1 MKRYAI
7 PAALF
12 TILLATFIS
21 FYPCLENGFTQWDDN
36 HLVTENRLIRDI
48 SPRGIIRIFSTAN
61 NSNYNPLTLVSYAVE
76 YRLAGLGDPF
86 VFHATNL
93 GLHLLNSILVFWLI
107 YLISRSAAVSVIT
120 ALLFGIH
127 PMHVESVAWI
137 AERKDVLY
145 SFFFL
150 SSLVAYL
157 YYTEKSRKKGLY
169 CLSLCLFLLSM
180 LSKSMAVTMPAVLL
194 LVDYLRRRKMDGKAL
209 LEKAPFFAIAF
220 IIGAAGYFA
229 QRESGALSQ
238 AYFGPAKNAMVAVY
252 GLGFYL
258 KKLFFPT
265 GLSAF
270 YPYPAGAG
278 AAIAGMFFASLPLLF
293 AAAAAV
299 IVSARY
305 TRKAVF
311 GALFFI
317 VVISPVLKFIPLGRA
332 IAADRYV
339 YIAYIGLFYVIA
351 EGLCFFCRRGAAPK
365 FIISAA
371 AAAAICFLSYLTWQ
385 RCFAWKDD
393 ISLWNDA
400 LKLYPS
406 TEAYFGRGV
415 GHANAGRID
424 DAMRDYNKA
433 LEYDPYLSDIY
444 VNRGVLYAAMGQAE
458 KALEDYSTAIVLS
471 PGSYKPYYNRGLIYA
486 AIGDYERSARDFS
499 EAIKLKPDYAE
510 AYSNRG
516 ASFGNMGRGKEAII
530 DFEKALKIDP
540 GCEEALRNRAAYYN
554 STIDK
559 SGKAP

>member
-1 MKRYAI
+1 MKRYVI
-7 PAALF
+7 PAALL
-12 TILLATFIS
+12 TVLLVTFIS
-21 FYPCLENGFTQWDDN
+21 FYPCLGNGFTQWDDN
-36 HLVTENRLIRDI
+36 HLVTENKLIRDI
-48 SPRGIIRIFSTAN
+48 SPRGIIRIFSTAD

-93 GLHLLNSILVFWLI
+93 ALHLLNSVLVFWFI
-107 YLISRSAAVSVIT
+107 YLVSRSAAVSVIT

-127 PMHVESVAWI
+127 PMHVESVAWV

-145 SFFFL
+145 SFFFI
-150 SSLVAYL
+150 SSLIAYL
-157 YYTEKSRKKGLY
+157 YYTEKTGKKGLY

-180 LSKSMAVTMPAVLL
+180 LSKTMAVTMPAVLL
-194 LVDYLRRRKMDGKAL
+194 LVDYLRRRKIDGKVL
-209 LEKAPFFAIAF
+209 LEKAPFFAIAC

-229 QRESGALSQ
+229 QHGSGALGQ
-238 AYFGPAKNAMVAVY
+238 AYFGPAKNAMVAAY

-258 KKLFFPT
+258 KKLVFPS

-278 AAIAGMFFASLPLLF
+278 DAITGMFLASLPLLL

-311 GALFFI
+311 GALFFL
-317 VVISPVLKFIPLGRA
+317 VILLPVLKFIPLGRA

-339 YIAYIGLFYVIA
+339 YIAYIGLFYAIA
-351 EGLCFFCRRGAAPK
+351 EGLCFLGRRGAAPK
-365 FIISAA
+365 FMVSAVTA
-371 AAAAICFLSYLTWQ
+371 SAICFLSFLTWQ
-385 RCFAWKDD
+385 RCFVWKDD

-400 LKLYPS
+400 LKRYPS

-424 DAMRDYNKA
+424 EAMRDYNKA

-444 VNRGVLYAAMGQAE
+444 TNRGILYAAMGQAG
-458 KALEDYSTAIVLS
+458 KALEDYSTAIMLS
-471 PGSYKPYYNRGLIYA
+471 PGSYKPYYNRGLVYSG
-486 AIGDYERSARDFS
+486 IGDYERSIMDFS
-499 EAIKLKPDYAE
+499 EAIRLKPDYAE

-516 ASFGNMGRGKEAII
+516 ASLGNMGRDEEAII
-530 DFEKALKIDP
+530 DFEKAIQADP
-540 GCEEALRNRAAYYN
+540 DCAEALRNREAYYR
-554 STIDK
+554 SRREESDT
-559 SGKAP
+559 AP